1 MTKKGDNVADVI
13 ATVGVN
19 YSSCQ
24 CLSRRAQ
31 PAAAPRGRR
40 GSGVLKREGTAK
52 LGIDAAIGRRRPQGK
67 RKREASARGGGMR
80 R

>member
-1 MTKKGDNVADVI
+1 MTKRGDTVADVI

-40 GSGVLKREGTAK
+40 GSGVISSEGTAK
-52 LGIDAAIGRRRPQGK
+52 LRVDAPKKLGGRKGLTAPSIGRPTAK
-67 RKREASARGGGMR
+67 GGA
-80 R
+80 